1 MSQEAD
7 DHVVVHRVAGEMLSP
22 TSSSIAIRDFSLVSD
37 EPVSRGGE
45 NLGPTPLELMLGGLC
60 GGISVATARAAQL
73 LDLSYETL
81 SVAIEAELD
90 ARGRLGIWP
99 GVPLHYTV
107 VNVTVRVGTTEA
119 PSAVDALAQQVWS
132 TSSVVSLMR
141 AAVPQFTITWER
153 APSVPH

>member
-90 ARGRLGIWP
+90 TRGRLGIWS
-99 GVPLHYTV
+99 GVPLHT
-107 VNVTVRVGTTEA
+107 
-119 PSAVDALAQQVWS
+119 PWS
-132 TSSVVSLMR
+132 T
-141 AAVPQFTITWER
+141 
-153 APSVPH
+153 

>member
-1 MSQEAD
+1 M
-7 DHVVVHRVAGEMLSP
+7 VRRTSP
-22 TSSSIAIRDFSLVSD
+22 
-37 EPVSRGGE
+37 
-45 NLGPTPLELMLGGLC
+45 
-60 GGISVATARAAQL
+60 
-73 LDLSYETL
+73 
-81 SVAIEAELD
+81 
-90 ARGRLGIWP
+90 
-99 GVPLHYTV
+99 YTV